1 MKLSTAAIIEKNKT
15 ASNGADLLLCDITCR
30 DESLHLV
37 ANNENI
43 VFQGV
48 TYYAYAFSV
57 DKIKVSSTEMPSAR
71 LNISNITGSMQALLE
86 KYDGADG
93 VTVSLKAINTNVPDE
108 ILDEEVFD
116 VIGSSADKKTVTLNI
131 GTSFSLQK
139 RFPATRVL
147 KDFCPF
153 KFKGRRCGY
162 KGPVTT
168 CNKTLSDCRK
178 CGNNKRF
185 GGCPTVPQ
193 GGLYVRDN

>member
-1 MKLSTAAIIEKNKT
+1 MELSTAAIIEKNKT

-116 VIGSSADKKTVTLNI
+116 VIGSSADKKDSNAEYWHQFFVAETLPCNSRI
-131 GTSFSLQK
+131 E
-139 RFPATRVL
+139 RF
-147 KDFCPF
+147 
-153 KFKGRRCGY
+153 
-162 KGPVTT
+162 
-168 CNKTLSDCRK
+168 LSVQIQRA
-178 CGNNKRF
+178 
-185 GGCPTVPQ
+185 Q
-193 GGLYVRDN
+193 MWI

>member
-1 MKLSTAAIIEKNKT
+1 MELSTAAIIEKNKI

-86 KYDGADG
+86 NMMVRTALPCP
-93 VTVSLKAINTNVPDE
+93 LKRLTRM
-108 ILDEEVFD
+108 
-116 VIGSSADKKTVTLNI
+116 S
-131 GTSFSLQK
+131 QM
-139 RFPATRVL
+139 RF
-147 KDFCPF
+147 
-153 KFKGRRCGY
+153 
-162 KGPVTT
+162 
-168 CNKTLSDCRK
+168 
-178 CGNNKRF
+178 
-185 GGCPTVPQ
+185 
-193 GGLYVRDN
+193 